1 MSMNINTNMMT
12 AYFPKAGYKMGIEKK
27 KLSGTKDAEHTFAE
41 AQKTQN
47 AGGGFVLHISNEQDG
62 EAIGAMCGAD
72 HSVTV
77 YKPKDF
83 DAANPVYKV
92 KIWDEDGNATERMV
106 DVSKV
111 DPRNSDYID
120 MFAYSS
126 HLTATGKCPN
136 AQSAFTSSAM
146 NQHGMD
152 ETSYQDLF
160 QQRNWVNQLADAM
173 QTQYAAGNI
182 EGYLRYKPFWDF
194 LTKKEE
200 LMQSVEQ
207 QVQRNQGKK
216 LPLEEIKKCSSSMD
230 NDIFDDEEQVTI
242 SAEEGLQT
250 WYEGRTLA
258 EWALTDP
265 QYTDSET
272 GFSWYVRD
280 GKHPYMVGKDAE
292 KFKEMCQETGE
303 SWLKKFAEMTGMIQY
318 LDDNTVAYVG
328 TNGIAV
334 KSKDGKELSVDTS
347 SLTYDMIQ
355 SLLQNMRGGGNYFDS
370 QHWQEAIQKIKYN
383 AVS

>member
-1 MSMNINTNMMT
+1 MHITVNNYFNTT
-12 AYFPKAGYKMGIEKK
+12 SAAYRQNFPQKLCKTDSEGTLRFNRELIE
-27 KLSGTKDAEHTFAE
+27 AESA
-41 AQKTQN
+41 N
-47 AGGGFVLHISNEQDG
+47 LPSFVG
-62 EAIGAMCGAD
+62 K
-72 HSVTV
+72 V
-77 YKPKDF
+77 Y
-83 DAANPVYKV
+83 
-92 KIWDEDGNATERMV
+92 T
-106 DVSKV
+106 
-111 DPRNSDYID
+111 
-120 MFAYSS
+120 
-126 HLTATGKCPN
+126 
-136 AQSAFTSSAM
+136 
-146 NQHGMD
+146 
-152 ETSYQDLF
+152 
-160 QQRNWVNQLADAM
+160 
-173 QTQYAAGNI
+173 
-182 EGYLRYKPFWDF
+182 
-194 LTKKEE
+194 KEE

-216 LPLEEIKKCSSSMD
+216 LPLEEMKKCSSSMG
-230 NDIFDDEEQVTI
+230 NGVSDDKEQVTI